1 MINKISKL
9 GLEGIVLGLV
19 GQGKNHREISKA
31 LRGMGHQ
38 ITDAQVY
45 GFTSKITPDDRN
57 RLLQEAKAVDIA
69 NIEALEAVATRVLR
83 KMETLLDQAI
93 DDKGSDGYLAITS
106 FSAQLGA
113 WLDRLVKLKANQPD
127 KVTIQV
133 QYVINNF
140 QTMFSTIQDVLLSN
154 DEWAEAYAQIDARL
168 KERLGPNWG
177 RVDLTQ
183 PTAVATLAPMEAQE
197 VAATRANQVGNPGEE
212 NLEWISRAEEKRRK
226 KEGGKDERKPGCK
239 EPSPGMG
246 KKKGKTDNRRTAK
259 DGKKPSRLAAKRMP
273 RVQGAHDHKA

>member
-38 ITDAQVY
+38 VTDAQVY
-45 GFTSKITPDDRN
+45 GFTSKISADERN
-57 RLLQEAKAVDIA
+57 RLLQEAKAADIA
-69 NIEALEAVATRVLR
+69 NVEALEAVATRVLH
-83 KMETLLDQAI
+83 KMEALLDQAI

-106 FSAQLGA
+106 FSGQLGA

-133 QYVINNF
+133 SYIINNF
-140 QTMFSTIQDVLLSN
+140 QVVFDTIQDVLLAN
-154 DEWAEAYAQIDARL
+154 EDWTEAYAAIDQRL

-177 RVDLTQ
+177 RIDLTQ
-183 PTAVATLAPMEAQE
+183 PTQVAALAPMAAEE
-197 VAATRANQVGNPGEE
+197 VAATRANQIGQVLPKIKEGSPGTGWKLKKKGKPGEE
-212 NLEWISRAEEKRRK
+212 NLEWITRAEEKRRAKAKPKAPK
-226 KEGGKDERKPGCK
+226 KQ
-239 EPSPGMG
+239 S
-246 KKKGKTDNRRTAK
+246 KKQRNNHA
-259 DGKKPSRLAAKRMP
+259 
-273 RVQGAHDHKA
+273 